1 MKIFSGPQI
10 KISRNDANKSKKII
24 WLYDVQAPNNAIQ
37 TFNFAGLKNKQS
49 IEIPVQNGSLRF
61 TRVDES
67 NVQMPAD
74 LMNIKYKFIPSKRSL
89 MSRIPFSNVQG
100 DSSLRLY
107 KQGHGDNKDG
117 QYLFPSNFQSL
128 LVSID
133 ENFFLLENGEKPQ
146 VTNLLEQRYQ
156 DLTTGRTQGYLATES
171 SSDDDR
177 NPHIIKL
184 SRARG
189 TNVPSQKAA

>member
-1 MKIFSGPQI
+1 MKISSPQI
-10 KISRNDANKSKKII
+10 IISRNGAKNPEKSIS
-24 WLYDVQAPNNAIQ
+24 LYNVQPPNDTTQ

-49 IEIPVQNGSLRF
+49 IEIPLQNGSLRF

-107 KQGHGDNKDG
+107 KQGNGDNDKG

-128 LVSID
+128 LVSND
-133 ENFFLLENGEKPQ
+133 ENFFLLENGAKPQ
-146 VTNLLEQRYQ
+146 VTNLLEQRCQ
-156 DLTTGRTQGYLATES
+156 DLTTRRIQGFSARDN
-171 SSDDDR
+171 SSDKRDSG
-177 NPHIIKL
+177 IIEL
-184 SRARG
+184 SSAKE
-189 TNVPSQKAA
+189 TKAPSQKKAA